1 MGRESSRDPEW
12 YHWAHRRT
20 AKNRFA
26 NILDAA
32 NDYSEVRR
40 VRREYQEVS
49 SIGGDSDNPWIR
61 RSSQVPG
68 WLFPGEHEFIY
79 EQCVAAPP
87 GHFIEIG
94 VLFGKSASIIAGAI
108 VDRKASE
115 KLFAIDP
122 FSLAGNKH
130 DEYVHRV
137 THGEKNSFATFEHLA
152 LKLGYFEKVIP
163 IATYS
168 TLCLPHLD
176 IRTAFAFIDGC
187 HEEEDV
193 WEDFS
198 LIYPKLVPG
207 AIVLFHDALNGPFPG
222 IMRAIGR
229 IKDHYSDS
237 VELGQ
242 AGTILSLQ
250 CKAIR

>member
-12 YHWAHRRT
+12 YHWARWC
-20 AKNRFA
+20 AANNRFA

-79 EQCVAAPP
+79 EQCVASPP

-94 VLFGKSASIIAGAI
+94 VLFGKSASIIAGGI

-137 THGEKNSFATFEHLA
+137 THGEKNSFATFESSL
-152 LKLGYFEKVIP
+152 LNLGTSK
-163 IATYS
+163 
-168 TLCLPHLD
+168 
-176 IRTAFAFIDGC
+176 
-187 HEEEDV
+187 
-193 WEDFS
+193 
-198 LIYPKLVPG
+198 K
-207 AIVLFHDALNGPFPG
+207 
-222 IMRAIGR
+222 
-229 IKDHYSDS
+229 
-237 VELGQ
+237 
-242 AGTILSLQ
+242 
-250 CKAIR
+250 